1 VAAAQHRLALGKHDA
16 DLSREHRLRPPH
28 PPLRSG
34 HAREFLLLFTTEGL
48 RRSRRLIWKLRLRI
62 PGPRREFDFSG
73 GHMTHSIP
81 THLAEL
87 GFDWHTMN
95 VYVSNDE
102 PEAFFTLGTDA
113 TL

>member
-1 VAAAQHRLALGKHDA
+1 VLISPQYIGCGPLTRSFE
-16 DLSREHRLRPPH
+16 SRMPEI
-28 PPLRSG
+28 S
-34 HAREFLLLFTTEGL
+34 FLLFTTAGL

-62 PGPRREFDFSG
+62 PGPRREFDFSA
-73 GHMTHSIP
+73 GHVTHSIP

-87 GFDWHTMN
+87 GFDWHPMN

-102 PEAFFTLGTDA
+102 PEAFFTMGADV